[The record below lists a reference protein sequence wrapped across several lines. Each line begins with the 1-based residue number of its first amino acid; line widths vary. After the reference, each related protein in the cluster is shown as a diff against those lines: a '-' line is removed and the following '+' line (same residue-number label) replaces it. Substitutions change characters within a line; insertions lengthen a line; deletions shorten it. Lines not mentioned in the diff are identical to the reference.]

1 VKQDHQGRAQKHC
14 LKLKLRHV
22 PNWYLCLA
30 ARVHRHGIGY
40 TGRREGEGRT
50 SDGCERP
57 GDRVDRVPKNSLT
70 GHVDKLAV
78 RVDRHTRQREIAS
91 HSEGRPGDGHECP
104 GGRIDRVPR
113 NIKGIGI
120 HDIGELAAR
129 VHRHGLRV
137 LPRSE
142 GRTGD
147 GRERPR
153 GRVKV

>member
-1 VKQDHQGRAQKHC
+1 MPRW
-14 LKLKLRHV
+14 
-22 PNWYLCLA
+22 P
-30 ARVHRHGIGY
+30 
-40 TGRREGEGRT
+40 
-50 SDGCERP
+50 
-57 GDRVDRVPKNSLT
+57 
-70 GHVDKLAV
+70 
-78 RVDRHTRQREIAS
+78 
-91 HSEGRPGDGHECP
+91 
-104 GGRIDRVPR
+104 IDRVPR

-153 GRVKV
+153 GRVNRVPRNGIVAFIRHVGELSAQRGRNVLGPENENE